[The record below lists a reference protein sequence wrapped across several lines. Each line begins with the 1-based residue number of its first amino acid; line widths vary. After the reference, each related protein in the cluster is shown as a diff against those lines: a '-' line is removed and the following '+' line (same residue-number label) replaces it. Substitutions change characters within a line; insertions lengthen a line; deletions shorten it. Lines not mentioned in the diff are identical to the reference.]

1 MKIPTRNVTL
11 PNGEVI
17 EVPDVSSIFGTG
29 KKMLFYIVIA
39 VWLATGVYVVA
50 ADQQG
55 VIRRFG
61 AFVRVTS
68 PGIHYRL
75 PWPVERVDKV
85 AVSSVRRAEI
95 GFRTVD
101 PGPPARYLDKPEESQ
116 MLTGNLNIVKVDL
129 IIQYRIIDPVKFLFK
144 VRDIEATS
152 RPIEAAL
159 RQVVG
164 KHEIDE
170 ILTSGKGQIQEETM
184 ILLQRILD
192 SYDAGLKIVAVQLQD
207 VHPPDAVVDAFKDV
221 ASAREDREKL
231 INEAEAYRSDIIPR
245 VRGKAAQ
252 LVKGAEAYAS
262 ERVSKAEGDASNFNQ
277 VLNEYRQAK
286 EVTRKR
292 MLLETL
298 EEVLPGLKKYIVK
311 GDKNGGLINLL
322 NLQGG
327 GK

>member
-1 MKIPTRNVTL
+1 MKIPTRHITV
-11 PNGEVI
+11 NGEVI
-17 EVPDVSSIFGTG
+17 EVPDIGAMLRGASKNIF
-29 KKMLFYIVIA
+29 FIVIGI
-39 VWLATGVYVVA
+39 WLLTGVYIVK

-61 AFVRVTS
+61 AFARVTS

-75 PWPVERVDKV
+75 PWPVERVDRV
-85 AVSSVRRAEI
+85 AVSTVRRAEI
-95 GFRTVD
+95 GFRTIEA
-101 PGPPARYLDKPEESQ
+101 GPPSRYRDMPEESQ
-116 MLTGNLNIVKVDL
+116 MLTGNLNIVKVDM

-144 VRDIEATS
+144 VRDIEATT

-170 ILTSGKGQIQEETM
+170 ILTSGKGQIQDETM
-184 ILLQRILD
+184 ELLQRITD

-252 LVKGAEAYAS
+252 MVKEAEAYAS
-262 ERVSKAEGDASNFNQ
+262 ERVAKAEGDAANFNA
-277 VLNEYRQAK
+277 VLNQYRQAK
-286 EVTRKR
+286 DVTRKR

-298 EEVLPGLKKYIVK
+298 EQILPGTKKFIVK

>member
-1 MKIPTRNVTL
+1 MKIPTRHITV
-11 PNGEVI
+11 NGEVVEI
-17 EVPDVSSIFGTG
+17 PDIGAILRGATKNIFFVIIGIWLLTG
-29 KKMLFYIVIA
+29 IYIVNA
-39 VWLATGVYVVA
+39 E
-50 ADQQG
+50 QQG

-61 AFVRVTS
+61 AFARVTS

-75 PWPVERVDKV
+75 PWPIERVDKV
-85 AVSSVRRAEI
+85 GVSNVRRAEV
-95 GFRTVD
+95 GFRTID
-101 PGPPARYLDKPEESQ
+101 PGPPAKYRDMPEESQ

-129 IIQYRIIDPVKFLFK
+129 IIQYRIVDPVKFLFK

-170 ILTSGKGQIQEETM
+170 ILTSGKGQIQVETM
-184 ILLQRILD
+184 ELLQQIVD
-192 SYDAGLKIVAVQLQD
+192 SYDSGLKIVAVQLQD

-252 LVKGAEAYAS
+252 MVKGAEAYAS
-262 ERVSKAEGDASNFNQ
+262 ERVSKAEGDASNFTQ
-277 VLNEYRQAK
+277 VLNQYRQAK
-286 EVTRKR
+286 DVTRKR

-322 NLQGG
+322 NLEGG

>member
-1 MKIPTRNVTL
+1 MKIPMRNITV
-11 PNGEVI
+11 NGEIV
-17 EVPDVSSIFGTG
+17 EVPDVSAILRNFSRNIVYIALGIWLLTG
-29 KKMLFYIVIA
+29 IYMVS
-39 VWLATGVYVVA
+39 

-55 VIRRFG
+55 VVRRFG
-61 AFVRVTS
+61 AFARVTS

-75 PWPVERVDKV
+75 PWPIERVDRV
-85 AVSSVRRAEI
+85 GVSNVRRAEI
-95 GFRTVD
+95 GFRTIEA
-101 PGPPARYLDKPEESQ
+101 GPPSKYRDMPEESQ
-116 MLTGNLNIVKVDL
+116 MLTGNLNIVKVDM

-144 VRDIEATS
+144 VRDIEATT

-170 ILTSGKGQIQEETM
+170 ILTSGKGQIQDETM
-184 ILLQRILD
+184 ELLQRIVD
-192 SYDAGLKIVAVQLQD
+192 SYDSGIKIVAVQLQD

-231 INEAEAYRSDIIPR
+231 INEAEAYSSDVIPR

-252 LVKGAEAYAS
+252 MVKGAEAYAS
-262 ERVSKAEGDASNFNQ
+262 ERVAKAEGDASNFNA
-277 VLNEYRQAK
+277 VLNQYRQAK

-298 EEVLPGLKKYIVK
+298 EEIMPGLKKYIVK
-311 GDKNGGLINLL
+311 SDKNGGMINLL
-322 NLQGG
+322 NLEGA